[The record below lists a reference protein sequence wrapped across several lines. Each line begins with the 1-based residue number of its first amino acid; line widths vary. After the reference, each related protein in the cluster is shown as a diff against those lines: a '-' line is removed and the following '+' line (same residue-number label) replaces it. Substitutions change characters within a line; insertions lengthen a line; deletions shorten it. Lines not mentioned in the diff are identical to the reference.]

1 MKIELFCSR
10 FGTAILLNLI
20 TLLSVTGQLPP
31 LIFPEGAGVNI
42 HFTRGNEKDI
52 DMIAQAGF
60 KFIRMD
66 FSWGGTERKKGVY
79 DFSAYDE
86 LTANLEKRGIRPVYI
101 LDYSNPLYEDII
113 EINEG
118 GKIRKEVASPQKPE
132 SVEAFARW
140 AAEAA
145 RHFKGHKIVWEI
157 WNEPNIFFWKPKPDV
172 QKYIAL
178 AKATVKAVKAADPQ
192 AVVIAPASSEFPWG
206 FLEEMFKAG
215 LIEDLDAISVHP
227 YRGRAPET
235 VAADYAKLR
244 RMIDRYASPGKRGVP
259 IISGEWGY
267 ATHTK
272 GVSLETQAAYIVRQQ
287 LVNLMLGV
295 PISIWYDWK
304 NDGPD
309 QAYNEHNF
317 GTVTQDLKP
326 KPAYIAI
333 KTATSQLNGCKFVR
347 RINNPE
353 SEVYSLLFYDK
364 DGSQKIAVWTINKPE
379 DVTIKIGLSSPDDVK
394 IVNWEGAAVQPE
406 LANGELKIR
415 ASYLPQYVTLLKK
428 SRELSAAGCWEI
440 ERPLKTF
447 VEAGGNELF
456 QLPVVVRNPFEKPVE
471 VNLVF
476 KLSEN
481 SEKRLVKVPAGK
493 SERVVFKA
501 AINRRDLE
509 TIPGLVEVEY
519 YDLASKGTSLGKWRE
534 DFEVVVSNVLK
545 FEVAPVENGVKVI
558 VQNPYKKVFSGTVS
572 SGKWSAPLTVNE
584 KNDIFEFI
592 IPSQNK
598 NDLSLVVTDR
608 ANKIV
613 AKLPEYKFIS
623 LNVTNI
629 EAHLDG
635 DSKIPAKVNVV
646 KTFTKDNPFKDVWT
660 VEYKFDSGWRFV
672 RISEN
677 GRRVAQGKPK
687 EFGLWVN
694 GDNSGNILRMRVT
707 DSNGQTFQ
715 PNGPAIN
722 WKGWRWVK
730 FNLAD
735 LSSAGHWGGA
745 NDGIVRGDLMLDT
758 LLIIDGSNKQT
769 EGKIMVSGFTLIYE
783 N

>member
-1 MKIELFCSR
+1 MKIKLICSR
-10 FGTAILLNLI
+10 FGTGVLLNLI
-20 TLLSVTGQLPP
+20 TVLSVIGQLPQ
-31 LIFPEGAGVNI
+31 LIFPEGVGVNI

-52 DMIAQAGF
+52 EMIAQAGF

-101 LDYSNPLYEDII
+101 LDYSNPLYEDIV

-132 SVEAFARW
+132 SIEAFARW

-192 AVVIAPASSEFPWG
+192 AIVIAPASSEFPWG

-215 LIEDLDAISVHP
+215 LIEELDAISVHP

-244 RMIDRYASPGKRGVP
+244 KMIERYASPGKRSIP

-309 QAYNEHNF
+309 PNYNEHNF

-326 KPAYIAI
+326 KPAYTAI
-333 KTATSQLNGCKFVR
+333 KTATSQLNGCRFVR
-347 RINNPE
+347 RISNSD

-364 DGSQKIAVWTINKPE
+364 DGAQKIAVWTINKPE

-394 IVNWEGAAVQPE
+394 IVNWDGAAVQPE

-415 ASYLPQYVTLLKK
+415 ANYLSQYVTLFKK
-428 SRELSAAGCWEI
+428 SRELSTAGAWEI
-440 ERPLKTF
+440 ERPLKTL
-447 VEAGGNELF
+447 VEAGGSELF
-456 QLPVVVRNPFEKPVE
+456 QLPVVVKNPFEKPVE
-471 VNLVF
+471 VNLTF

-481 SEKRLVKVPAGK
+481 IEKRVLKVPSGK
-493 SERVVFKA
+493 SEKVVFKA

-509 TIPGLVEVEY
+509 TVAGAIEVEY
-519 YDLASKGTSLGKWRE
+519 RDLDNNGVSLGKWRE
-534 DFEVVVSNVLK
+534 DFDVAVSNLLK
-545 FEVAPVENGVKVI
+545 FDLAPVENGVKII
-558 VQNPYKKVFSGTVS
+558 VQNPYKKAFSGTVS

-584 KNDIFEFI
+584 KNDFVEFV

-598 NDLSLVVTDR
+598 NDQSIVVTDR
-608 ANKIV
+608 VNKIV
-613 AKLPEYKFIS
+613 AKLPQYRFIS
-623 LNVTNI
+623 LNVSNI
-629 EAHLDG
+629 DAHLDG
-635 DSKIPAKVNVV
+635 DSKVPAKVNIV
-646 KTFTKDNPFKDVWT
+646 KTFTNDNPFKDVWT

-677 GRRVAQGKPK
+677 GRRVIQGKPK
-687 EFGLWVN
+687 EFGLWVH
-694 GDNSGNILRMRVT
+694 GDNSGNILRMRLT

-745 NDGIVRGDLMLDT
+745 NDGIVRGDSRLDT
-758 LLIIDGSNKQT
+758 LLIIDGSNRQT
-769 EGKIMVSGFTLIYE
+769 EGKIMLSGFTLIYE